1 MVTDF
6 LAASGL
12 TYTHLYKLTPRDRK
26 LQEGDP
32 SWLKPRGAE
41 QRNEGLRWLRE
52 MGSAAKGKEAAALEE
67 AVVYF
72 ADDDNTYSLQLFEE
86 VRVLLVKCTLP
97 FKSMGL
103 VRIFLY
109 IYLKNFSYAAHQG
122 CIYLIKKYSNIILLI
137 VNFSVCFQIC
147 IYSFLMAKLSHQ
159 QPLLQSSVS
168 RSPSEITLI
177 CWFLIIINT
186 EISCSKQQP
195 FFFK

>member
-1 MVTDF
+1 
-6 LAASGL
+6 
-12 TYTHLYKLTPRDRK
+12 
-26 LQEGDP
+26 
-32 SWLKPRGAE
+32 
-41 QRNEGLRWLRE
+41 

-103 VRIFLY
+103 VRFFLY

-137 VNFSVCFQIC
+137 SEFFSMF
-147 IYSFLMAKLSHQ
+147 
-159 QPLLQSSVS
+159 
-168 RSPSEITLI
+168 
-177 CWFLIIINT
+177 
-186 EISCSKQQP
+186 
-195 FFFK
+195 